1 MSEKVAPP
9 PVAAAKS
16 AEQAEERAAGPVLP
30 DWKPYP
36 RAGRNLL
43 YYFIGNLL
51 RLVFRFYTHWQVI
64 GLENVPPK
72 GGVLLASNHA
82 SYLDPMLIGA
92 ALYGYRPPWLM
103 GKSDMW
109 QNRMLG
115 YVNDRV
121 KGFPVRR
128 NAPDRAAL
136 RRVLDW
142 LAQGEAVAM
151 FPEGERTR
159 TGKLNPAQPG
169 ITLLI
174 QKSGVPVV
182 PVACL
187 GTYEMWPTNRKSIRR
202 TPLKIV
208 FGKPMTFPPE
218 ASREQVTTA
227 IMAAIAA
234 LMTAH
239 GCPMEP
245 PQTTAPREGE

>member
-9 PVAAAKS
+9 PVTSAKAATT
-16 AEQAEERAAGPVLP
+16 AEEKTSGPALR
-30 DWKPYP
+30 DWQPHP
-36 RAGRNLL
+36 RAGRNLIYHL
-43 YYFIGNLL
+43 IGRLL
-51 RLVFRFYTHWQVI
+51 RLVFRFYTRWQVI
-64 GLENVPPK
+64 GLENVPPS

-103 GKSDMW
+103 GKSEMW
-109 QNRMLG
+109 QNRLLG
-115 YVNDRV
+115 YINDRV

-128 NAPDRAAL
+128 NSPDRATL

-151 FPEGERTR
+151 FPEGGRTR
-159 TGKLNPAQPG
+159 TGKLNPALPG
-169 ITLLI
+169 IALLV

-202 TPLKIV
+202 APLKIV
-208 FGKPMTFPPE
+208 FGKPLTFPPE
-218 ASREQVTTA
+218 ATREQVTTA

-245 PQTTAPREGE
+245 PQATAPRAGE